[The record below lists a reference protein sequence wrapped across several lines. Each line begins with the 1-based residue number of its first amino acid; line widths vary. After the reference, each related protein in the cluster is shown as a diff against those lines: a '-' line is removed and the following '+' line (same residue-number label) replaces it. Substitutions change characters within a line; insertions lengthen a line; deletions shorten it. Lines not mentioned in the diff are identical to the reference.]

1 MEGVAGVVSW
11 DQVTPGKSDYM
22 HARGWMIEE
31 ANAAIAGA
39 FDGGARHVLV
49 NDSHNGMRNLLP
61 HELDPRA
68 TLVSGGLKDYG
79 MMAGLDDTF
88 AAALFIG
95 YHARGGGPGVLAH
108 TWSSR
113 VIGVRLN
120 GQEVGEWGLNAMI
133 AGAFGVPVVMV
144 TGDDCLA
151 KEVREGLPGPVET
164 VVVKRALTK
173 YAAENLPGRR
183 AGGDSGSAAQAL
195 RKVREIP
202 LLPPAAPIALEVDL
216 NATQLADSAAM
227 MPKAERRALDGTV
240 HGGRRPG
247 SVSVPSLPS
256 WLWRRTRIDTYR
268 HGCERKARR
277 GCLLLTAARPAGRFG
292 AHRAPVR
299 SRGPAET
306 RRARSRG
313 ESARRLPGALR
324 RSSTDFA
331 RPRHGSGGPCS
342 TRW

>member
-1 MEGVAGVVSW
+1 MHKSRGVAMRVYVSVDMEGVAGVVSW

-173 YAAENLPGRR
+173 YAAENLPR
-183 AGGDSGSAAQAL
+183 AAALEAIREGAARAL

-202 LLPPAAPIALEVDL
+202 PFRPQPPIALEVDL
-216 NATQLADSAAM
+216 NATQLADSVAM
-227 MPKAERRALDGTV
+227 MPKAERVGPLTVRYTAEDGLEAFRA
-240 HGGRRPG
+240 
-247 SVSVPSLPS
+247 
-256 WLWRRTRIDTYR
+256 I
-268 HGCERKARR
+268 
-277 GCLLLTAARPAGRFG
+277 LTFMALAAYA
-292 AHRAPVR
+292 
-299 SRGPAET
+299 
-306 RRARSRG
+306 
-313 ESARRLPGALR
+313 
-324 RSSTDFA
+324 D
-331 RPRHGSGGPCS
+331 
-342 TRW
+342 